1 MDIPT
6 ASLNATRWRRR
17 DVSVFLGLTL
27 ICVACCVLSRAE
39 TEAPSMAKG
48 QWSETPIW
56 QLDLRPFGYG
66 SASKI
71 PMLPRYREAVERIF
85 FTSDDVLTATFVTP
99 VADTSPAVGSRPR
112 RAAAWRLHAVF
123 IEATTGR
130 VRTTKEWPIAS
141 PKCQVLPVAGGA
153 LLLFAPDR
161 LVLYSPDLEP
171 AKELPL
177 PAFKLTNED
186 IPKVLQSASRKTI
199 LLKYYSDENSVS
211 SQGWF
216 TGHYDFMWIDAQSLN
231 VVLSWRQDAG
241 ENTWHGPE
249 YVNALGGSVD
259 TISDGEIAWGVNGAI
274 LIRRLDQPWRLIC
287 YLRPECSTPQFVSN
301 ENLLTFF
308 NMRAF
313 PKSDDAVAVL
323 REDGS
328 LLLKDQ
334 IACRENDLL
343 GRPVVSA
350 DGRRFA
356 LLVYSEG
363 GEIDFMDF
371 HLRSARQT
379 LRDVRVFD
387 IPSRHWV
394 YSLQAKKKIK
404 GIAGD
409 PFPLQ
414 GLALS
419 PDGSQMAILT
429 GDVLEVFRL
438 PSSYSTPRTER

>member
-1 MDIPT
+1 M
-6 ASLNATRWRRR
+6 AS
-17 DVSVFLGLTL
+17 
-27 ICVACCVLSRAE
+27 
-39 TEAPSMAKG
+39 G
-48 QWSETPIW
+48 QWSQTPIW
-56 QLDLRPFGYG
+56 QLNLRAFGYG
-66 SASKI
+66 SASKV

-99 VADTSPAVGSRPR
+99 VADTSPAVGNRPKP
-112 RAAAWRLHAVF
+112 AAAWRLHAVF

-130 VRTTKEWPIAS
+130 VRTTREWSVAS
-141 PKCQVLPVAGGA
+141 PECRLLPVAGGA
-153 LLLFAPDR
+153 LLLFVPGR
-161 LVLYSPDLEP
+161 LVLYSPDIELM
-171 AKELPL
+171 KELPL
-177 PAFKLTNED
+177 SPLKLTAGDVPE
-186 IPKVLQSASRKTI
+186 VLESPSRKTI
-199 LLKYYSDENSVS
+199 LLKHYSNENFAARE
-211 SQGWF
+211 GWF
-216 TGHYDFMWIDAQSLN
+216 KGHYDFMWIDAQSLD
-231 VVLSWRQDAG
+231 VVRSWG
-241 ENTWHGPE
+241 EDEKENPWQKPK
-249 YVNALGGSVD
+249 YVNALGGSVR
-259 TISDGEIAWGVNGAI
+259 TISDSEIAWGVNGAI